1 MAMYLVTATNFV
13 QLCKF
18 KNMTQGVWVQKYN
31 NPLLFD
37 TKFGRIVLDEKQN
50 QSSK

>member
-18 KNMTQGVWVQKYN
+18 KNMTQGVWIQPHEKYN

-37 TKFGRIVLDEKQN
+37 T
-50 QSSK
+50 